1 MVEMCDRMKIQLE
14 QKTDQIK
21 ELTEQL
27 DAKTIDFHKLE
38 SQIEDLNGRLMD
50 RSQGLIINNLFK
62 ILISI
67 SSMGYLCKSF

>member
-50 RSQGLIINNLFK
+50 RSQGLIF
-62 ILISI
+62 
-67 SSMGYLCKSF
+67 